1 MIEMQNVYW
10 LTNVRLETGYK
21 FNNEV
26 VTGTETAL
34 HHLLIQDGKIA
45 KIVLA
50 DVPLQTEYEMKDAKE
65 LLVLPSFVE
74 NHFHLDKTRLG
85 GPWEACTPVKILLR
99 D

>member
-1 MIEMQNVYW
+1 MQNVYW

-45 KIVLA
+45 K
-50 DVPLQTEYEMKDAKE
+50 D
-65 LLVLPSFVE
+65 
-74 NHFHLDKTRLG
+74 
-85 GPWEACTPVKILLR
+85 CTCGCTASNGI
-99 D
+99 